1 MKSYREFIAEEIGNR
16 IVQFKRKLAGATD
29 PAEIKRLNKA
39 ISDAEL
45 QSKQLKTPEVPK
57 KAEPGTRAGGS
68 NQVIPGQPKASRI
81 PTPIRQLGG
90 LVMPALSVA
99 GAAYDTYTGT
109 QERQAKGERLRTA
122 IPKSAAEAG
131 GGVAGATTA
140 ATLASKLL
148 PKNPVAQIGG
158 SLIAGTLGYYGG
170 RTVVSDVVKKL
181 EGSNTDLDK
190 KKQQYDMRS
199 LRQTASKAKTYGAT
213 KGSAL
218 TGIGGPTKVDT
229 KAGTLTSKGKTV
241 KLNSTQLIRDPKTGR
256 QSVGD
261 LVYRGGKATY
271 LARPSVASRD
281 SVVSSDGGGLLRNI
295 QRGLNIGGQR
305 ERDAVATKREYNT
318 ALKNTQ
324 AYTKGLG
331 ITTKSATAQNLPG
344 YGSAPAP
351 KPTPKPKPKPDV
363 AGRRMGNPFGMG

>member
-1 MKSYREFIAEEIGNR
+1 MKTFKEFIDEQIDNKF
-16 IVQFKRKLAGATD
+16 IYLKKQLAGATT
-29 PAEIKRLNKA
+29 PAEIQRLNKA

-170 RTVVSDVVKKL
+170 RTAVSDVLKKI
-181 EGSNTDLDK
+181 E
-190 KKQQYDMRS
+190 
-199 LRQTASKAKTYGAT
+199 
-213 KGSAL
+213 
-218 TGIGGPTKVDT
+218 
-229 KAGTLTSKGKTV
+229 
-241 KLNSTQLIRDPKTGR
+241 LIYH
-256 QSVGD
+256 V
-261 LVYRGGKATY
+261 
-271 LARPSVASRD
+271 
-281 SVVSSDGGGLLRNI
+281 
-295 QRGLNIGGQR
+295 
-305 ERDAVATKREYNT
+305 
-318 ALKNTQ
+318 
-324 AYTKGLG
+324 
-331 ITTKSATAQNLPG
+331 
-344 YGSAPAP
+344 
-351 KPTPKPKPKPDV
+351 
-363 AGRRMGNPFGMG
+363 